1 MSYGFVGTF
10 LLVLIEGAVLYVI
23 DRHIGTRVY
32 RWWYNT
38 THKNELPA
46 NDEYGFIHQRKA
58 HSRFSAALFIAFIQ
72 NALAVWG
79 KFESSGSAVL
89 WFSLEIPIL
98 MVGFYLGPFIN
109 RIWERKKIVLD
120 EIDRLESKEI
130 TFGQEIKRAATLL
143 HETVITP
150 QLERLT
156 SGEETHPAEKQA
168 AEEPEKKQESEP
180 ETDPR
185 EYMRK
190 FTERR

>member
-1 MSYGFVGTF
+1 MSYGFIGTL

-23 DRHIGTRVY
+23 DRHTGTRVY

-38 THKNELPA
+38 THKNQLSA
-46 NDEYGFIHQRKA
+46 NDEHGFIHQRRA
-58 HSRFSAALFIAFIQ
+58 HSRFSAALFIAFMQ
-72 NALAVWG
+72 NVLAVWG
-79 KFESSGSAVL
+79 KFESTGSAIL
-89 WFSLEIPIL
+89 WFSLEVPAL

-150 QLERLT
+150 QLERLK
-156 SGEETHPAEKQA
+156 SEERTHLAEKQV
-168 AEEPEKKQESEP
+168 AEEPEKRQESEP
-180 ETDPR
+180 EIDPK
-185 EYMRK
+185 EYIRK